1 MDNICEF
8 DAGQVQKRS
17 EARECAAVCCGTEL
31 GLGFSLAS
39 LPETSQHL
47 LLFCKVVTCGF

>member
-31 GLGFSLAS
+31 GLGFLLAS